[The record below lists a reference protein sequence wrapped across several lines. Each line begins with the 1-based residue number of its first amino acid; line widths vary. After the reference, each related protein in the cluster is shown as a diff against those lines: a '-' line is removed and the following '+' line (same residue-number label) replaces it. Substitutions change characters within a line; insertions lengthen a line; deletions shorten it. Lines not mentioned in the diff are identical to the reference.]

1 MGMPAKRAGLGTVE
15 PVDRFDGGLGWFAHP
30 DEAMQ
35 RTGHALVDDG
45 DVWLVDPVDA
55 EGLDDHLVDLGTVR
69 GVVVL
74 YNYHRRDASPIAAR
88 HDVPVLLPAGMT
100 ALTDGDVAAPV
111 RRFEG
116 QLGDTGYFLRQVTSN
131 RVWQEWALFD
141 GETLVVAE
149 SIGTAD
155 YFLAPGERLGVSL
168 ARRPVPPGET
178 LRDVEPERVLC
189 GHGEGVTA
197 DAAGELCRALDEAR
211 RTAPRMYLRYG
222 PALLRTLASATIR

>member
-1 MGMPAKRAGLGTVE
+1 MPAKRAGLGTFE
-15 PVDRFDGGLGWFAHP
+15 PVDRFEGGVGWIAHP

-55 EGLDDHLVDLGTVR
+55 EGLDEYLADLGTVR

-74 YNYHRRDASPIAAR
+74 YNYHRRDASAIAAR

-100 ALTDGDVAAPV
+100 ALTDRDVAAPV
-111 RRFEG
+111 RRVEG
-116 QLGDTGYFLRQVTSN
+116 QLGDTGYFLRVVTAN
-131 RVWQEWALFD
+131 RFWQEWALFD
-141 GETLVVAE
+141 GETLLVAE
-149 SIGTAD
+149 SVGTAA

-178 LRDVEPERVLC
+178 LRDVDPDRVLC
-189 GHGEGVTA
+189 SHGEGVTA
-197 DAAGELCRALDEAR
+197 DAAGELRRALDEAR

-222 PALLRTLASATIR
+222 PTLLRNLVSATMR

>member
-1 MGMPAKRAGLGTVE
+1 MPVKGTGLGSFVE
-15 PVDRFDGGLGWFAHP
+15 IDAFDGGVGWLAHP
-30 DEAMQ
+30 EETMERA
-35 RTGHALVDDG
+35 GHALFEGG

-55 EGLDDHLVDLGTVR
+55 EGLDDRLDERGRVR

-74 YNYHRRDASPIAAR
+74 YNYHRRDASAIAAR
-88 HDVPVLLPAGMT
+88 HGVPVLLPAGMT
-100 ALTDGDVAAPV
+100 ALSDADVAAPV

-116 QLGDTGYFLRQVTSN
+116 RLGDTGYFLRPVTRN

-149 SIGTAD
+149 SVGTAP

-178 LRDVEPERVLC
+178 LADVEPARVIC
-189 GHGEGVTA
+189 GHGEGVAT
-197 DAAGELCRALDEAR
+197 DAAGELRRALEGAR
-211 RTAPRMYLRYG
+211 RTAPRMYLRHW
-222 PALLRTLASATIR
+222 PTLARTMLSATLR